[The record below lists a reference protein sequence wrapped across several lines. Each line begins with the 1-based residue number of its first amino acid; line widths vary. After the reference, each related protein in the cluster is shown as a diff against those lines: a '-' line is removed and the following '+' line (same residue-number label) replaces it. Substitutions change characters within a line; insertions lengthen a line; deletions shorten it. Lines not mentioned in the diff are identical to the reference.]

1 MSNVLVCEQ
10 LACGYGGSTVL
21 RDVDLALAP
30 GEIVAVNGPNGA
42 GKTTL
47 LLTIAGFLAPLAGT
61 VRVDGDAVAPRQ
73 PAKANRRGIVLVPD
87 DRSLFTQMTVRENL
101 RLSGR
106 GTDATLEEIIDL
118 FPGLGSR
125 LDFRAGLLSGG
136 EQQML
141 ALGRALMRRPRLL
154 LIDEMSMGL
163 APIIVEGL
171 LPVLRQVCEERGV
184 AVVLV
189 EQHLHVSARVA
200 DRVVVIAHGDVVYTG
215 TATEAERDRAV
226 VEAAYLG
233 LSAAGR

>member
-1 MSNVLVCEQ
+1 VTAVLVCEQ
-10 LACGYGGSTVL
+10 LVCGYGDTAVL
-21 RDVDLALAP
+21 RDANLALAP

-61 VRVDGDAVAPRQ
+61 VYFEDAPVAARK
-73 PAKANRRGIVLVPD
+73 PAKANRSGIVLVPD

-106 GTDATLEEIIDL
+106 GTDATVDEIVDL
-118 FPGLGSR
+118 FPALAPR
-125 LDFRAGLLSGG
+125 LEFRAGLLSGG

-171 LPVLRQVCEERGV
+171 VPVLRRVCEERDA
-184 AVVLV
+184 AVLLV

-200 DRVVVIAHGDVVYTG
+200 DRVVVIAHGDIVYRG
-215 TATEAERDRAV
+215 TAAEAERDRAV

-233 LSAAGR
+233 LTPAGH